1 MPRYFKET
9 RPDYNG
15 ERVIYHALAN
25 QPDPSGETPSGEIT
39 AIVRDG
45 HTFPNFDFGP
55 SARSGFRGAVTKEF
69 GVSEKYVINH
79 PMQAANAY
87 YANDAAI
94 DVRNYRGSTTARSAG
109 IKYAKHIRNI
119 KKDKDFEPTE
129 LFTTTPK
136 SVEVTSAFV
145 DPSLKSSFLTM
156 GALLHQEHGVPI
168 TASDYLSKW
177 SSSVS
182 RNAQKRGLPVVGH
195 ENNPDMDKTND
206 IADYG
211 HYPMTKA
218 RYEVSTIER
227 NATPV
232 PEHEIKGARQHL
244 RSMLGHPP
252 KDTTQH
258 LSSQFAQ
265 PSFPGM
271 ENY

>member
-1 MPRYFKET
+1 MPMYES
-9 RPDYNG
+9 
-15 ERVIYHALAN
+15 ERVTYHALAD
-25 QPDPSGETPSGEIT
+25 QPDPAGETPHGEIT
-39 AIVRDG
+39 ATVRDG
-45 HTFPNFDFGP
+45 RTFPNFDFGP
-55 SARSGFRGAVTKEF
+55 SARSGAMGGVTKEF
-69 GVSEKYVINH
+69 GVSSRYALGH
-79 PMQAANAY
+79 PMQGANVFF
-87 YANDAAI
+87 ANDNAL
-94 DVRNYRGSTTARSAG
+94 DVRTNRGSTAARFAG
-109 IKYAKHIRNI
+109 IRYAKHIRNL

-129 LFTTTPK
+129 LFTTIPK

-168 TASDYLSKW
+168 TASDDLSQW
-177 SSSVS
+177 SSAVS
-182 RNAQKRGLPVVGH
+182 KNARKKGLPIVGH
-195 ENNPDMDKTND
+195 EGNPDMDKTND

-211 HYPMTKA
+211 HYPMTKK
-218 RYEVSTIER
+218 RYEVSAIER

-232 PEHEIKGARQHL
+232 PEHEVKGARQHL

-271 ENY
+271 ENS

>member
-1 MPRYFKET
+1 MVRYFKET
-9 RPDYNG
+9 RPRY
-15 ERVIYHALAN
+15 ESEQVTYTALAD
-25 QPDPSGETPSGEIT
+25 QPDPAGETPHGEIT

-45 HTFPNFDFGP
+45 RTFPNFDFGP
-55 SARSGFRGAVTKEF
+55 SARSGFRGGVTKEF

-87 YANDAAI
+87 YANDATI
-94 DVRNYRGSTTARSAG
+94 DVRNNRGSTTARFAG
-109 IKYAKHIRNI
+109 IRYAKHIRNI

-136 SVEVTSAFV
+136 SVEITSAFV

-168 TASDYLSKW
+168 TASDHLSKW

-182 RNAQKRGLPVVGH
+182 RNAQKKGLPVVGH
-195 ENNPDMDKTND
+195 EDNPDMDKTND

-211 HYPMTKA
+211 HYPMTKK

-232 PEHEIKGARQHL
+232 PEHEVKGARQHL
-244 RSMLGHPP
+244 RAMLGHPP

-271 ENY
+271 ENS